1 MQSIASLLL
10 FHTPFEDKNIIV
22 ERFHKTKEMFQ
33 DYVVNA
39 WIPLEKNH
47 MFDGIYDI
55 FEYKNTDFDIEISFS
70 YKKDFEKNILFPS
83 VIVDYKMN
91 IFKFEKQNI
100 ESFLNDNIL
109 FFANVFWDDFFLD
122 FDEKYS
128 LQERSKWKKVEMKHL
143 KKFDMQNKN
152 APENKQLLD
161 SMMFLHFQLLKNI
174 YELDNSSKNL
184 TQLIEEQQSFA
195 HQGKMFEIRQS
206 SLKQDLIS
214 AQEKL
219 KWQIETFLDLFNS

>member
-1 MQSIASLLL
+1 
-10 FHTPFEDKNIIV
+10 
-22 ERFHKTKEMFQ
+22 
-33 DYVVNA
+33 
-39 WIPLEKNH
+39 
-47 MFDGIYDI
+47 
-55 FEYKNTDFDIEISFS
+55 
-70 YKKDFEKNILFPS
+70 
-83 VIVDYKMN
+83 
-91 IFKFEKQNI
+91 
-100 ESFLNDNIL
+100 
-109 FFANVFWDDFFLD
+109 
-122 FDEKYS
+122 
-128 LQERSKWKKVEMKHL
+128 MKHL

-219 KWQIETFLDLFNS
+219 K